1 MVKNILHAYG
11 LNLYVA
17 EALVK
22 DLTPEQW
29 TAQPHGLVN
38 HPCWSIGHL
47 VKSAHDLCGRLG
59 VESTLPEGW
68 EVTFKAG
75 TSPNPDASANPSKD
89 EVMNAHRELHKKLSE
104 ALPNVDQAT
113 LDTEHPDEKIRQYF
127 PTIGDMV
134 VFLLTAHEMDHLG
147 QVAAWRRAMGL
158 KPAM

>member
-1 MVKNILHAYG
+1 MVKSILHAYG

-17 EALVK
+17 ETLVK

-29 TAQPHGLVN
+29 TTQPHGLIN

-47 VKSAHDLCGRLG
+47 VKSAHDLCGVIG
-59 VESTLPEGW
+59 VESTLPDGW

-75 TSPNPDASANPSKD
+75 TAPTPDPSANPTKD
-89 EVMNAHRELHKKLSE
+89 EVMNAHRAFHAKLSE
-104 ALPNVDQAT
+104 AFPKIDQAT
-113 LDTEHPDEKIRQYF
+113 LDQEHPDESTRQYF

-134 VFLLTAHEMDHLG
+134 VFLLTAHEMDHIG

-158 KPAM
+158 GPAS

>member
-47 VKSAHDLCGRLG
+47 VKSEHELCGMLG

-75 TSPNPDASANPSKD
+75 TPPNPDPSANPSKD
-89 EVMNAHRELHKKLSE
+89 EVMSAHRELHTKLSA

-113 LDTEHPDEKIRQYF
+113 LDTEHPNENARQYF
-127 PTIGDMV
+127 PTIGDMA